1 MGIERRLRNL
11 VVRTPLGESRIIGG
25 LYAGLNRLR
34 YARSWNEP
42 VAFRGARFVIGQDL
56 GLYPFVRAGGFEER
70 ELDWLLPRL
79 REDDVVWDVGA
90 NVGIYSVL
98 MSKRVSRVV
107 AFEPVAATVER
118 LERNLALNDASNV
131 TVVNAAL
138 SDVPGEAVMVTMPGG
153 AGGNH
158 LLRSGEL
165 GDVAVRVT
173 TGDEYAAGHG
183 APDVIKVDIEGFE
196 PAFVRGAVG
205 VIRKHR
211 PMITLEVNRTTVT
224 TGADLDAWQTM
235 VDDLFGI
242 YGDALWFGGTG
253 KPVRVTEL
261 HLHDAPLRPCALAFG
276 GREA

>member
-1 MGIERRLRNL
+1 MSIERRLRNL
-11 VVRTPLGESRIIGG
+11 VVRTPLGESRIVGG
-25 LYAGLNRLR
+25 LYASLNRLR

-42 VAFRGARFVIGQDL
+42 VAFRGAKFVIGQDL

-79 REDDVVWDVGA
+79 RKDDVVWDVGA

-118 LERNLALNDASNV
+118 LQRNLALNDTSNV

-138 SDVPGEAVMVTMPGG
+138 SDVPGDATMVTIAGG
-153 AGGNH
+153 AGGNRLH
-158 LLRSGEL
+158 RTGEH
-165 GDVAVRVT
+165 GDVSVRVI
-173 TGDEYAAGHG
+173 TGDEYAASHG

-196 PAFVRGAVG
+196 PAFVRGAIG
-205 VIRKHR
+205 VIRDHR
-211 PMITLEVNRTTVT
+211 PIITLEVNRTTVT
-224 TGADLDAWQTM
+224 TGADHVAWQTM

-253 KPVRVTEL
+253 KPVTVTGL
-261 HLHDAPLRPCALAFG
+261 HLDDAPLRPCTLAFG
-276 GREA
+276 GRD